1 MPVRDSFCSY
11 CGTQYPPPLA
21 YPRTCPGCKT
31 MVWANPIPV
40 AVMCVPVVDGAKTGL
55 LVIRRAI
62 PPAIGKLALPG
73 GFVEEQESWQVGG
86 AREVREE
93 SNVVVDAATVEP
105 LWFVST
111 EPKPNRIL
119 MFGVAAPVQ
128 IDALPPF
135 APDHET
141 SERGVVFGP
150 DGLEAE
156 FAFGLHAQAARRYF
170 ARAGI
175 TGPHAFV
182 PR

>member
-1 MPVRDSFCSY
+1 MPTRDSFCSY
-11 CGTQYPPPLA
+11 CGTKYPEPLT
-21 YPRTCPGCKT
+21 YPRTCPSCKT

-40 AVMCVPVVDGAKTGL
+40 AVMLVPIVDGARTGL

-62 PPAIGKLALPG
+62 PPGIGKLALTG
-73 GFVEEQESWQVGG
+73 GFVEEHESWQAGG

-93 SNVVVDAATVEP
+93 SNVVVDVASIEP

-111 EPKPNRIL
+111 EPKPNRVL
-119 MFGVAAPVQ
+119 LFGVAKPQPIGDLPV
-128 IDALPPF
+128 F

-150 DGLEAE
+150 DGLDTE
-156 FAFGLHAQAARRYF
+156 FAFALHAEAARKYF
-170 ARAGI
+170 ARAGT